1 MKLKLDFVNKVPK
14 EAIDNEIILV
24 KDRAVK
30 NKILKYSNKSL
41 FKDKLFLEKK
51 FSVKNIKDKNYIF
64 VNCMKAKT
72 SLDYEKLGSQLYI
85 FLKNN
90 KIERSFFISSSSFLT
105 NVQLEKLLH
114 GAQLKSYEFNVYKSD
129 KTKFETNNLYI
140 VGTKSKNSN
149 LLRNKLNSLLEGV
162 FLTRDLVSEP
172 GNVLHPDEY
181 ARRIVKLRKFGLKVT
196 VYDQKKLKKMGMNAL
211 LGVGQ
216 GSIRGSYLVT
226 IEWKGTKSKSKPLG
240 FVGKGV
246 CFDTGGYSLK
256 PAKFMEDMTYDM
268 AGSATV
274 VGLMK
279 TLALRKSKINAVGVV
294 GLVEN
299 MVSGNAQRPGDIVK
313 SYSGKTIEVLNTDA
327 EGRLVL
333 ADALTF
339 TEEKFKPQFIV
350 DLATLTGAIIVSLGS
365 EYAGLFSNNDKLSKQ
380 LIDAGESVEE
390 KLWRMP
396 LNENFDKL
404 INSKNAD
411 MQNINYV
418 GGAGSTTAA
427 QFLQRFIIN
436 KTPWAHLDI
445 AGMAF
450 SKYGGA
456 LNSGGATG
464 YGVRLLNKLIEDNY
478 E

>member
-1 MKLKLDFVNKVPK
+1 MN
-14 EAIDNEIILV
+14 A
-24 KDRAVK
+24 
-30 NKILKYSNKSL
+30 
-41 FKDKLFLEKK
+41 
-51 FSVKNIKDKNYIF
+51 
-64 VNCMKAKT
+64 
-72 SLDYEKLGSQLYI
+72 
-85 FLKNN
+85 
-90 KIERSFFISSSSFLT
+90 
-105 NVQLEKLLH
+105 
-114 GAQLKSYEFNVYKSD
+114 
-129 KTKFETNNLYI
+129 
-140 VGTKSKNSN
+140 
-149 LLRNKLNSLLEGV
+149 LLEGV

-172 GNVLHPDEY
+172 GNILHPDEY
-181 ARRIVKLRKFGLKVT
+181 ANRITKLRKFGLKVT
-196 VYDQKKLKKMGMNAL
+196 VYDKKRLKKLGFNAL

-216 GSIRGSYLVT
+216 ASIRGSYLVT
-226 IEWKGTKSKSKPLG
+226 IEWHGGKKNSKPLA

-246 CFDTGGYSLK
+246 CFDTGGISLK

-299 MVSGNAQRPGDIVK
+299 MPGGNAQRPGDIVK
-313 SYSGKTIEVLNTDA
+313 SYSGQTIEVLNTDA

-333 ADALTF
+333 ADALTY
-339 TEEKFKPQFIV
+339 TEEKFKPSLII
-350 DLATLTGAIIVSLGS
+350 DLATLTGAIIVALGS
-365 EYAGLFSNNDKLSKQ
+365 EYAGLWSNNQKLSDQ
-380 LIDAGESVEE
+380 LFNAGEKVEE
-390 KLWRMP
+390 KVWKMP
-396 LNENFDKL
+396 LHENYNKL
-404 INSKNAD
+404 MNSKNAD

-450 SKYGGA
+450 SKYAGA

-464 YGVRLLNKLIEDNY
+464 YGVRLLNKFIEENY

>member
-1 MKLKLDFVNKVPK
+1 MKLNLKFVNKIPK
-14 EAIDNEIILV
+14 LDNDNEVILL
-24 KDRAVK
+24 KDKTIK
-30 NKILKYSNKSL
+30 NKALKPLSKYIFSNKLYS
-41 FKDKLFLEKK
+41 EKK
-51 FSVKNIKDKNYIF
+51 FIIRNLNNKTYIF
-64 VNCMKAKT
+64 VNCSKSNT
-72 SLDYEKLGSQLYI
+72 GLDYEKLGSELYI
-85 FLKNN
+85 FLKYN
-90 KIERSFFISSSSFLT
+90 KIENSFINTIGSSIT
-105 NVQLEKLLH
+105 HVQLEKFLH
-114 GAQLKSYEFNVYKSD
+114 GAQLKSYNFEVYKSD
-129 KTKFETNNLYI
+129 K
-140 VGTKSKNSN
+140 SKNTSIVISVIVNNFNKTN
-149 LLRNKLNSLLEGV
+149 LLRNKLKALLEGV

-172 GNVLHPDEY
+172 GNILHPDEY
-181 ARRIVKLRKFGLKVT
+181 AKRILKLKKFGLKVT
-196 VYDQKKLKKMGMNAL
+196 VYDQKKLKKLGMNAL

-226 IEWKGTKSKSKPLG
+226 IEWNGAKSKTKPLG

-279 TLALRKSKINAVGVV
+279 TLAIRKSKINAVGVV

-339 TEEKFKPQFIV
+339 TEEKFKPKFIV

-380 LIDAGESVEE
+380 LIEAGNNVEE

-396 LNENFDKL
+396 LNNNFDKL

-427 QFLQRFIIN
+427 QFLQRFIIK

-464 YGVRLLNKLIEDNY
+464 YGVRLLNKFIEDNY

>member
-1 MKLKLDFVNKVPK
+1 MKLKLEFVAKVPK
-14 EAIDNEIILV
+14 LANDNEVILL
-24 KDRAVK
+24 KDKNIK
-30 NKILKYSNKSL
+30 NKIVKNLNKSV
-41 FKDKLFLEKK
+41 FNNKLFLEKK
-51 FSVKNIKDKNYIF
+51 FIAQIINDKTYIF
-64 VNCMKAKT
+64 VNCIKSKT
-72 SLDYEKLGSQLYI
+72 SLDFEKIGSNLYI

-90 KIERSFFISSSSFLT
+90 KIEKSYIEPSSSNLT

-114 GAQLKSYEFNVYKSD
+114 GAQLKSYEFNVYKTD
-129 KTKFETNNLYI
+129 
-140 VGTKSKNSN
+140 KSKNQTTNLYVVGNKTKKAN

-162 FLTRDLVSEP
+162 ILTRDLVSEP

-380 LIDAGESVEE
+380 LIDAGESIEE

>member
-1 MKLKLDFVNKVPK
+1 MKLNLEFTSKVPK
-14 EAIDNEIILV
+14 VAKDHEIILL
-24 KDRAVK
+24 KDKNSK
-30 NKILKYSNKSL
+30 NKILKSLNKSL
-41 FKDKLFLEKK
+41 FTNKIFLEKK
-51 FSVKNIKDKNYIF
+51 FITKNINDKTYIF
-64 VNCMKAKT
+64 INCINSKS
-72 SLDYEKLGSQLYI
+72 SLDYEKLGSNLYL

-90 KIERSFFISSSSFLT
+90 KIEKSFLEANLSSIT
-105 NVQLEKLLH
+105 SVQFEKFLH
-114 GAQLKSYEFNVYKSD
+114 GAQLKSYNFDVYKTD
-129 KTKFETNNLYI
+129 
-140 VGTKSKNSN
+140 KSKNVTTNLYVVGNKYKKTN
-149 LLRNKLNSLLEGV
+149 LLRNKLNSILEGI

-181 ARRIVKLRKFGLKVT
+181 AKRITKLRKFGLKVT
-196 VYDQKKLKKMGMNAL
+196 VFDQKKLKKMGMNAL

-216 GSIRGSYLVT
+216 GSVRGSYLVT
-226 IEWKGTKSKSKPLG
+226 IEWNGAKNKTKPLG

-313 SYSGKTIEVLNTDA
+313 SYSGKTIEILNTDA

-380 LIDAGESVEE
+380 LIEAGASVDE